1 MLHVISMSWV
11 FNATYDLRLRA
22 LLEMSPSGPPAKRTS
37 RGSRDIQPAFWKEA
51 GEPNDVNQKLTTISQ
66 VAQHELISKNIF
78 FKLLGMKH

>member
-1 MLHVISMSWV
+1 MLHMISASGPCWRCLRQGPLQIELLVEAVIS
-11 FNATYDLRLRA
+11 N
-22 LLEMSPSGPPAKRTS
+22 
-37 RGSRDIQPAFWKEA
+37 QAFWKEA